1 MSKFVVSATIDDP
14 SLKADATFEYRVTDN
29 RNYIIDKYGGVEA
42 KPGYTPQ
49 IGDKYTVETLY
60 RSNEGYIYKSYKT
73 FKYNIN
79 TDSGVGVNPVPLN
92 FIYVYY
98 DTTTNI

>member
-1 MSKFVVSATIDDP
+1 MAKFVVSATIDDP
-14 SLKADATFEYRVTDN
+14 SLKTDAIFEYRITDN

-49 IGDKYTVETLY
+49 IGDKYTVEALY

-73 FKYNIN
+73 FTVKI
-79 TDSGVGVNPVPLN
+79 
-92 FIYVYY
+92 
-98 DTTTNI
+98 